1 MIPIFKAGDPLS
13 AGKFNALG
21 DSIRHLSENVSTA
34 GEMMVPQ
41 HFDALPLPE
50 MDFAVLYRKDDAG
63 AWGWCCHQGRVIV
76 KGKEYVVGEKEW
88 TLIAGDTYTGEIKLV
103 VTLDD
108 AGEFSSGVVQEGTA
122 TEGSGTSLE
131 FSLATIGE
139 ELVWHHAGGPV
150 YIIRPDEI
158 VIKAGKGIQAEEA
171 EEDGANG
178 NKIKT
183 WNISALIEDAKEPSS
198 GECSLI
204 YEEEDSGGPGG
215 DTGGNGGNGGGQGG
229 NEPGEN
235 KGKPYKLKLLGCTDG
250 SITFKDEKGMLSL
263 SAQKVEPG
271 DGLEWKKDKDQDG
284 NDIDTQILQIRIDS
298 TAVDSPKPGK
308 WPVKL
313 SVSPKGLAGEL
324 DLTVDTKVH
333 ELGGGASV
341 ALSNA
346 TAGVLSL
353 EVTLG
358 ASAEELSFRVPLRK
372 NGKYVVLDYIAE
384 PHNLPDGTTIALHDR
399 NGQLDLEVDT
409 SNTTGGGDGALIS
422 DSWTALACDSDHA
435 LRLHRDENGKIYIQ
449 QGRWITTSK
458 IYSPIN

>member
-76 KGKEYVVGEKEW
+76 KGKENVVGEKEW

-131 FSLATIGE
+131 FSLAAIGE
-139 ELVWHHAGGPV
+139 ELIWRHAGGPV

-158 VIKAGKGIQAEEA
+158 VIKAGKGIQAEED
-171 EEDGANG
+171 EEAGANG

-183 WNISALIEDAKEPSS
+183 WKISALIEDAKEPSS
-198 GECSLI
+198 ADCSLI
-204 YEEEDSGGPGG
+204 YEEKED
-215 DTGGNGGNGGGQGG
+215 GGNADGD
-229 NEPGEN
+229 
-235 KGKPYKLKLLGCTDG
+235 PYKLKLLCSSDG
-250 SITFKDEKGMLSL
+250 SVNIEDKEGKLSL

-271 DGLEWKKDKDQDG
+271 DGLEWKKGKDQNG
-284 NDIDTQILQIRIDS
+284 NDIDTQILQIKIDS
-298 TAVDSPKPGK
+298 TEVNSPKPGE

-313 SVSPKGLAGEL
+313 SVSPEGLKGEL
-324 DLTVDTKVH
+324 DLTVDTAVH

-341 ALSNA
+341 GLSNA

-353 EVTLG
+353 VVTPG
-358 ASAEELSFRVPLRK
+358 GTAEELSFRAPLRK
-372 NGKYVVLDYIAE
+372 NGKYVVLDYVKD
-384 PHNLPDGTTIALHDR
+384 PHTLPDGTTIALYDR

-409 SNTTGGGDGALIS
+409 SKTNGGGGGAMIS
-422 DSWTALACDSDHA
+422 DSWTALACDTDHA
-435 LRLHRDENGKIYIQ
+435 LRLHRDENGQIYIQ
-449 QGRWITTSK
+449 QGQWITTSQ

>member
-108 AGEFSSGVVQEGTA
+108 AGEFSSGMVQEGTA

-139 ELVWHHAGGPV
+139 ELIWRHAGGPV

-158 VIKAGKGIQAEEA
+158 VIKAGKGIQAEED
-171 EEDGANG
+171 EEDGENG

-183 WNISALIEDAKEPSS
+183 WKISALIEDAKEPSS
-198 GECSLI
+198 ADCSLI
-204 YEEEDSGGPGG
+204 YEEKED
-215 DTGGNGGNGGGQGG
+215 GGNADGD
-229 NEPGEN
+229 
-235 KGKPYKLKLLGCTDG
+235 PYKLKLLCSSDG
-250 SITFKDEKGMLSL
+250 SVNIEDKEGKLSL

-298 TAVDSPKPGK
+298 TAVDSKTPGENGK
-308 WPVKL
+308 WPLDL
-313 SVSPKGLAGEL
+313 SVSPEGLAGEL
-324 DLTVDTKVH
+324 DLTVDTSVH
-333 ELGGGASV
+333 DLGGGAKVGLSTEAG
-341 ALSNA
+341 ALSL
-346 TAGVLSL
+346 V
-353 EVTLG
+353 VTPG
-358 ASAEELSFRVPLRK
+358 GEAEELSFRAPLRK
-372 NGKYVVLDYIAE
+372 NGKYVVLDYESSWSDAVNGVKAGLFIRNNKLAVELYAE
-384 PHNLPDGTTIALHDR
+384 TAPDGSD
-399 NGQLDLEVDT
+399 
-409 SNTTGGGDGALIS
+409 SLIS
-422 DSWTALACDSDHA
+422 DSWTVLFCDSDHA
-435 LRLHRDENGKIYIQ
+435 IRLHRDENGKIYIQ
-449 QGRWITTSK
+449 QGEWIVTSK
-458 IYSPIN
+458 IYAPIN

>member
-139 ELVWHHAGGPV
+139 ELIWRHAGGPV

-158 VIKAGKGIQAEEA
+158 VIKAGKGIQAA
-171 EEDGANG
+171 EEDEEAVANG

-183 WNISALIEDAKEPSS
+183 WKISALIEDAKEPSS
-198 GECSLI
+198 ADCSLI
-204 YEEEDSGGPGG
+204 YEEKED
-215 DTGGNGGNGGGQGG
+215 GGNADGD
-229 NEPGEN
+229 
-235 KGKPYKLKLLGCTDG
+235 PYKLKLLCSSDG
-250 SITFKDEKGMLSL
+250 SVNIEDKEGKLSL

-298 TAVDSPKPGK
+298 TAVDSKTPGEDGK
-308 WPVKL
+308 WPLSL
-313 SVSPKGLAGEL
+313 SVSPEGLAGEL
-324 DLTVDTKVH
+324 DLTVDTSVH
-333 ELGGGASV
+333 DLGGGAKVGLSTAAG
-341 ALSNA
+341 ALS
-346 TAGVLSL
+346 LI
-353 EVTLG
+353 VTPG
-358 ASAEELSFRVPLRK
+358 GDAEELSFRTPLRK
-372 NGKYVVLDYIAE
+372 NGKYVVLDYESSWSDAVNGVKAGLFIRNNKLAVELYAE
-384 PHNLPDGTTIALHDR
+384 TEPDGSD
-399 NGQLDLEVDT
+399 
-409 SNTTGGGDGALIS
+409 SLIS
-422 DSWTALACDSDHA
+422 DSWTALVCDSDHA
-435 LRLHRDENGKIYIQ
+435 IRLHRDENGKIYIQ
-449 QGRWITTSK
+449 QGEWIVTSK

>member
-108 AGEFSSGVVQEGTA
+108 AGEFSSGMVQEGTA

-131 FSLATIGE
+131 FSLAAIGE
-139 ELVWHHAGGPV
+139 ELIWRHAGGPV

-158 VIKAGKGIQAEEA
+158 VIKAGKGIQAEED
-171 EEDGANG
+171 EEAGANG

-183 WNISALIEDAKEPSS
+183 WKISALIEDAKEPSS
-198 GECSLI
+198 ADCSLI
-204 YEEEDSGGPGG
+204 YEEKED
-215 DTGGNGGNGGGQGG
+215 GGNADGD
-229 NEPGEN
+229 
-235 KGKPYKLKLLGCTDG
+235 PYKLKLLCSSDG
-250 SITFKDEKGMLSL
+250 SVNIEDKEGKLSL

-298 TAVDSPKPGK
+298 TAVDSKTPGENGK
-308 WPVKL
+308 WPLSL
-313 SVSPKGLAGEL
+313 SVSPEGLAGEL
-324 DLTVDTKVH
+324 DLTVDTSVH
-333 ELGGGASV
+333 DLGGGAKVGLSTAAG
-341 ALSNA
+341 ALS
-346 TAGVLSL
+346 LI
-353 EVTLG
+353 VTPG
-358 ASAEELSFRVPLRK
+358 DAAEELDFRTPLRR
-372 NGKYVVLDYIAE
+372 NGKYVVLDYVKD
-384 PHNLPDGTTIALHDR
+384 PHTLPDGTTIAL
-399 NGQLDLEVDT
+399 GLSGTQLDLVVDT

-422 DSWTALACDSDHA
+422 DSWTALVCDSNHA
-435 LRLHRDENGKIYIQ
+435 IRLHRDKNGKIYIQ
-449 QGRWITTSK
+449 QGVWITSN
-458 IYSPIN
+458 IYEPIN

>member
-34 GEMMVPQ
+34 GEMMIPQ

-103 VTLDD
+103 VTLED

-139 ELVWHHAGGPV
+139 ELIWRHAGGPV

-158 VIKAGKGIQAEEA
+158 VIKAGKGIQAEEE
-171 EEDGANG
+171 EEDGENG

-183 WNISALIEDAKEPSS
+183 WKISALIEDAKEPSN
-198 GECSLI
+198 GDCSLI
-204 YEEEDSGGPGG
+204 YEEKED
-215 DTGGNGGNGGGQGG
+215 GGNSEGNQGG
-229 NEPGEN
+229 NQGGQGEN
-235 KGKPYKLKLLGCTDG
+235 KGEPYKLKLLCSSDG
-250 SITFKDEKGMLSL
+250 SVNIKDEEGKLSL

-271 DGLEWKKDKDQDG
+271 DGLEWKKDKDQNG

-298 TAVDSPKPGK
+298 TAVDSPKPGE

-313 SVSPKGLAGEL
+313 SVSPEGLKGEL
-324 DLTVDTKVH
+324 DLTVDTAVH

-341 ALSNA
+341 GLSNA

-353 EVTLG
+353 VVTPG
-358 ASAEELSFRVPLRK
+358 NAAEELSVRAPLRK
-372 NGKYVVLDYIAE
+372 NGKYVVLDYVKD
-384 PHNLPDGTTIALHDR
+384 PHTLPDGTTIALYDR

-422 DSWTALACDSDHA
+422 DSWTALACDTDHA
-435 LRLHRDENGKIYIQ
+435 LRLHRDENGQIYIQ
-449 QGRWITTSK
+449 QGQWITTSQ

>member
-139 ELVWHHAGGPV
+139 ELVWQHAGGPV

-158 VIKAGKGIQAEEA
+158 VIKAGKGIQAEE
-171 EEDGANG
+171 EEENGENG

-183 WNISALIEDAKEPSS
+183 WKISALIEDAKEPSS
-198 GECSLI
+198 ADCSLI
-204 YEEEDSGGPGG
+204 YKEKEDGG
-215 DTGGNGGNGGGQGG
+215 DADGD
-229 NEPGEN
+229 
-235 KGKPYKLKLLGCTDG
+235 PYKLKLLCSSDG
-250 SITFKDEKGMLSL
+250 SVNIEDKEGKLSL

-271 DGLEWKKDKDQDG
+271 DGLEWKKGQDQDG
-284 NDIDTQILQIRIDS
+284 NDIDTQILQIKIDS
-298 TAVDSPKPGK
+298 TAVDSKTPGENGK
-308 WPVKL
+308 WPLAL
-313 SVSPKGLAGEL
+313 SVSPEGLAGEL
-324 DLTVDTKVH
+324 DLTVDTSVH
-333 ELGGGASV
+333 DLGGGAKVGLSTEAG
-341 ALSNA
+341 ALS
-346 TAGVLSL
+346 LI
-353 EVTLG
+353 VTPGG
-358 ASAEELSFRVPLRK
+358 AAEELSFRAPLRK
-372 NGKYVVLDYIAE
+372 NGKYVVLDYESSWSDAVNGVKAGLFIRNNKLAVELYAE
-384 PHNLPDGTTIALHDR
+384 TAPDGSD
-399 NGQLDLEVDT
+399 
-409 SNTTGGGDGALIS
+409 SLIS
-422 DSWTALACDSDHA
+422 DSWTVLFCDSDHA
-435 LRLHRDENGKIYIQ
+435 IRLHRDENGKIYIQ
-449 QGRWITTSK
+449 QGEWIVTSK
-458 IYSPIN
+458 IYAPIN

>member
-139 ELVWHHAGGPV
+139 ELIWRHAGGPV

-158 VIKAGKGIQAEEA
+158 VIKAGKGIQAEED

-183 WNISALIEDAKEPSS
+183 WKISALIEDAKEPSS
-198 GECSLI
+198 ADCSLI
-204 YEEEDSGGPGG
+204 YEEKED
-215 DTGGNGGNGGGQGG
+215 GGNADGD
-229 NEPGEN
+229 
-235 KGKPYKLKLLGCTDG
+235 PYRLKLLCSSDG
-250 SITFKDEKGMLSL
+250 SVNIEDKEGKLSL

-298 TAVDSPKPGK
+298 TAVDSKTPGENGK
-308 WPVKL
+308 WPLSL
-313 SVSPKGLAGEL
+313 SVSPEGLAGEL
-324 DLTVDTKVH
+324 DLTVDTSVH
-333 ELGGGASV
+333 DLGGGAKVGLSTAAG
-341 ALSNA
+341 ALS
-346 TAGVLSL
+346 LI
-353 EVTLG
+353 VTPG
-358 ASAEELSFRVPLRK
+358 GDAEELSFRPPLRK
-372 NGKYVVLDYIAE
+372 NGKFVVLDYESSWSDAVNGVKAGLFIRNNKLAVELYAE
-384 PHNLPDGTTIALHDR
+384 TEPDGSD
-399 NGQLDLEVDT
+399 
-409 SNTTGGGDGALIS
+409 SLIS
-422 DSWTALACDSDHA
+422 DSWTALVCDSDHA
-435 LRLHRDENGKIYIQ
+435 IRLHRDENGKIYIQ
-449 QGRWITTSK
+449 QGEWIVTSK

>member
-88 TLIAGDTYTGEIKLV
+88 TLIAGDTYTGGIKLV

-131 FSLATIGE
+131 FSLANIGD
-139 ELVWHHAGGPV
+139 ELVWQHAGGPV

-158 VIKAGKGIQAEEA
+158 VIKAGKGIQAEED

-183 WNISALIEDAKEPSS
+183 WKISALIEDAKEPSS
-198 GECSLI
+198 ADCSLI
-204 YEEEDSGGPGG
+204 YEEKED
-215 DTGGNGGNGGGQGG
+215 GGNADGD
-229 NEPGEN
+229 
-235 KGKPYKLKLLGCTDG
+235 PYKLKLSCSSDG
-250 SITFKDEKGMLSL
+250 SVNIKDEEGKLSL

-271 DGLEWKKDKDQDG
+271 DGLEWKKDKDQNG

-298 TAVDSPKPGK
+298 TAVDSKTPGENGK
-308 WPVKL
+308 WPLSL
-313 SVSPKGLAGEL
+313 SVSPEGLAGEL
-324 DLTVDTKVH
+324 DLTVDTSVH
-333 ELGGGASV
+333 DLGGGAKVGLSTAAG
-341 ALSNA
+341 ALS
-346 TAGVLSL
+346 LI
-353 EVTLG
+353 VTPG
-358 ASAEELSFRVPLRK
+358 GDAEELSFRTPLRK
-372 NGKYVVLDYIAE
+372 NGKYVVLDYESSWSDAVNGVKAGLFIRNNKLAVELYAE
-384 PHNLPDGTTIALHDR
+384 TEPDGSD
-399 NGQLDLEVDT
+399 
-409 SNTTGGGDGALIS
+409 SLIS
-422 DSWTALACDSDHA
+422 DSWTALVCDSDHA
-435 LRLHRDENGKIYIQ
+435 IRLHRDENGKIYIQ
-449 QGRWITTSK
+449 QGEWIVTSK

>member
-131 FSLATIGE
+131 FSLANIGD
-139 ELVWHHAGGPV
+139 ELVWRHAGGPV

-158 VIKAGKGIQAEEA
+158 VIKAGKGIQAEEE
-171 EEDGANG
+171 EEDGENG

-183 WNISALIEDAKEPSS
+183 WKISALIEDAKESS
-198 GECSLI
+198 SADCSLI
-204 YEEEDSGGPGG
+204 YEEKED
-215 DTGGNGGNGGGQGG
+215 GGNTDGD
-229 NEPGEN
+229 
-235 KGKPYKLKLLGCTDG
+235 PYKLKLLWSSDG
-250 SITFKDEKGMLSL
+250 SVNIEDKEGKLSL

-298 TAVDSPKPGK
+298 TAVDSKTPGENGK
-308 WPVKL
+308 WPLSL
-313 SVSPKGLAGEL
+313 SVSREGLAGEL
-324 DLTVDTKVH
+324 DLTVDTSVH
-333 ELGGGASV
+333 DLGGGAKVGLSTEAG
-341 ALSNA
+341 ALS
-346 TAGVLSL
+346 LI
-353 EVTLG
+353 VTPG
-358 ASAEELSFRVPLRK
+358 GDAEELSFRTPLRK
-372 NGKYVVLDYIAE
+372 NGKYVVLDYESSWSDAVNGVKAGLFIRNNKLAVELYAE
-384 PHNLPDGTTIALHDR
+384 TEPEGSD
-399 NGQLDLEVDT
+399 
-409 SNTTGGGDGALIS
+409 SLIS
-422 DSWTALACDSDHA
+422 DSWTALVCDSDHA
-435 LRLHRDENGKIYIQ
+435 IRLHRDENGKIYIQ
-449 QGRWITTSK
+449 QGEWIVTSK

>member
-88 TLIAGDTYTGEIKLV
+88 TLIAGDAYTGGIKLV

-122 TEGSGTSLE
+122 AEGSGTSLE
-131 FSLATIGE
+131 FSLANIGD
-139 ELVWHHAGGPV
+139 ELVWQHAGGPV

-158 VIKAGKGIQAEEA
+158 VIKAGKGIQAEEE
-171 EEDGANG
+171 EEDGENG

-183 WNISALIEDAKEPSS
+183 WKISALIEDAKEPSS
-198 GECSLI
+198 ADCSLI
-204 YEEEDSGGPGG
+204 YEEKED
-215 DTGGNGGNGGGQGG
+215 GGNADGD
-229 NEPGEN
+229 
-235 KGKPYKLKLLGCTDG
+235 PYRLKLLCSSDG
-250 SITFKDEKGMLSL
+250 SVNIEDKEGKLSL

-271 DGLEWKKDKDQDG
+271 DGLEWKKDKDQNG

-298 TAVDSPKPGK
+298 TAVDSKTPGENGK
-308 WPVKL
+308 WPLSL
-313 SVSPKGLAGEL
+313 SVSPEGLAGEL
-324 DLTVDTKVH
+324 DLTVDTSVH
-333 ELGGGASV
+333 DLGGGAKVGLSTAAG
-341 ALSNA
+341 ALS
-346 TAGVLSL
+346 LI
-353 EVTLG
+353 VTPG
-358 ASAEELSFRVPLRK
+358 GDAEELSFRTPLRK
-372 NGKYVVLDYIAE
+372 NGKYVVLDYESSWSDAVNGVKAGLFIRNNKLAVELYAE
-384 PHNLPDGTTIALHDR
+384 TEPDGSD
-399 NGQLDLEVDT
+399 
-409 SNTTGGGDGALIS
+409 SLIS
-422 DSWTALACDSDHA
+422 DSWTALVCDSDHA
-435 LRLHRDENGKIYIQ
+435 IRLHRDENGKIYIQ
-449 QGRWITTSK
+449 QGEWIVTSK

>member
-88 TLIAGDTYTGEIKLV
+88 TLIAGDTYTGGIKLV

-122 TEGSGTSLE
+122 AEGSGTSLE
-131 FSLATIGE
+131 FSLANIGD
-139 ELVWHHAGGPV
+139 ELVWQHAGGPV

-158 VIKAGKGIQAEEA
+158 VIKAGKGIQAEED

-183 WNISALIEDAKEPSS
+183 WKISALIEDAKEPSS
-198 GECSLI
+198 ADCSLI
-204 YEEEDSGGPGG
+204 YEEKED
-215 DTGGNGGNGGGQGG
+215 GGNADGD
-229 NEPGEN
+229 
-235 KGKPYKLKLLGCTDG
+235 PYKLKLLCSSDG
-250 SITFKDEKGMLSL
+250 SVNIKDEEGKLSL

-271 DGLEWKKDKDQDG
+271 DGLEWKKDKDQNG

-298 TAVDSPKPGK
+298 TAVDSKTPGENGK
-308 WPVKL
+308 WPLSL
-313 SVSPKGLAGEL
+313 SVSPEGLAGEL
-324 DLTVDTKVH
+324 DLTVDTSVH
-333 ELGGGASV
+333 DLGGGAKVGLSTAAG
-341 ALSNA
+341 ALS
-346 TAGVLSL
+346 LI
-353 EVTLG
+353 VTPG
-358 ASAEELSFRVPLRK
+358 GDAEELSFRTPLRK
-372 NGKYVVLDYIAE
+372 NGKYVVLDYESSWSDAVNGVKAGLFIRNNKLAVELYAE
-384 PHNLPDGTTIALHDR
+384 TEPDGSD
-399 NGQLDLEVDT
+399 
-409 SNTTGGGDGALIS
+409 SLIS
-422 DSWTALACDSDHA
+422 DSWTALVCDSDHA
-435 LRLHRDENGKIYIQ
+435 IRLHRDENGKIYIQ
-449 QGRWITTSK
+449 QGEWIVTSK

>member
-139 ELVWHHAGGPV
+139 ELIWRHAGGPV

-158 VIKAGKGIQAEEA
+158 VIKAGKGIQAEEE
-171 EEDGANG
+171 EEDGENG

-183 WNISALIEDAKEPSS
+183 WKISALIEDAKEPSN
-198 GECSLI
+198 GDCSLI
-204 YEEEDSGGPGG
+204 YEEKED
-215 DTGGNGGNGGGQGG
+215 GGNSEGNQGGQ
-229 NEPGEN
+229 GEN
-235 KGKPYKLKLLGCTDG
+235 KGEPYKLKLLCSSDG
-250 SITFKDEKGMLSL
+250 SVNIKDEEGKLSL

-298 TAVDSPKPGK
+298 TAVDSKTPGENGK
-308 WPVKL
+308 WPLSL
-313 SVSPKGLAGEL
+313 SVSPEGLAGEL
-324 DLTVDTKVH
+324 DLTVDTSVH
-333 ELGGGASV
+333 DLGGGAKVGLSTAAG
-341 ALSNA
+341 ALS
-346 TAGVLSL
+346 LI
-353 EVTLG
+353 VTPG
-358 ASAEELSFRVPLRK
+358 GDAEELSFRTPLRK
-372 NGKYVVLDYIAE
+372 NGKYVVLDYESSWSDAVNGVKAGLFIRNNKLAVELYAE
-384 PHNLPDGTTIALHDR
+384 TEPDGSD
-399 NGQLDLEVDT
+399 
-409 SNTTGGGDGALIS
+409 SLIS
-422 DSWTALACDSDHA
+422 DSWTALVCDSDHA
-435 LRLHRDENGKIYIQ
+435 IRLHRDENGKIYIQ
-449 QGRWITTSK
+449 QGEWIVTSK

>member
-41 HFDALPLPE
+41 HFDALPQPE
-50 MDFAVLYRKDDAG
+50 MDFSVLYRKDDAG

-88 TLIAGDTYTGEIKLV
+88 TLIAGDTYTGGIKLV

-122 TEGSGTSLE
+122 AEGSGTSLE

-139 ELVWHHAGGPV
+139 ELVWQHAGGPV

-158 VIKAGKGIQAEEA
+158 VIKAGKGIQAEE
-171 EEDGANG
+171 EEENGENG

-183 WNISALIEDAKEPSS
+183 WKISALIEDAKEPSS
-198 GECSLI
+198 ADCSLI
-204 YEEEDSGGPGG
+204 YKEKEDGG
-215 DTGGNGGNGGGQGG
+215 DADGD
-229 NEPGEN
+229 
-235 KGKPYKLKLLGCTDG
+235 PYKLKLLCSSDG
-250 SITFKDEKGMLSL
+250 SVNIEDKEGKLSL

-271 DGLEWKKDKDQDG
+271 DGLEWKKGQDQDG
-284 NDIDTQILQIRIDS
+284 NDIDTQILQIKIDS
-298 TAVDSPKPGK
+298 TAVDSKTPGENGK
-308 WPVKL
+308 WPLDL

-324 DLTVDTKVH
+324 DLTVDTSVH
-333 ELGGGASV
+333 DLGGGAKVGLSTEAG
-341 ALSNA
+341 ALS
-346 TAGVLSL
+346 LI
-353 EVTLG
+353 VTPG
-358 ASAEELSFRVPLRK
+358 GDAEELSFRTPLRK
-372 NGKYVVLDYIAE
+372 NGKYVVLDYVKE
-384 PHNLPDGTTIALHDR
+384 PHTLPDGTTIAL
-399 NGQLDLEVDT
+399 GLSGTQLDLVVNT

-422 DSWTALACDSDHA
+422 DFWTALICDSNHA
-435 LRLHRDENGKIYIQ
+435 IRLHRDKNGKIYIQ
-449 QGRWITTSK
+449 QGVWITSN
-458 IYSPIN
+458 IYEPIN

>member
-1 MIPIFKAGDPLS
+1 MKAGDPLS

-139 ELVWHHAGGPV
+139 ELIWRHAGGPV

-158 VIKAGKGIQAEEA
+158 VIKAGKGIQAEED

-183 WNISALIEDAKEPSS
+183 WKISALIEDAKEPSS
-198 GECSLI
+198 ADCSLI
-204 YEEEDSGGPGG
+204 YEEKED
-215 DTGGNGGNGGGQGG
+215 GGNADGD
-229 NEPGEN
+229 
-235 KGKPYKLKLLGCTDG
+235 PYKLKLLCSSDG
-250 SITFKDEKGMLSL
+250 SVNIKDEEGKLSL

-271 DGLEWKKDKDQDG
+271 DGLEWKKDKDQNG

-298 TAVDSPKPGK
+298 TAVDSKTPGENGK
-308 WPVKL
+308 WPLSL
-313 SVSPKGLAGEL
+313 SVSPEGLAGEL
-324 DLTVDTKVH
+324 DLTVDTSVH
-333 ELGGGASV
+333 DLGGGAKVGLSTAAG
-341 ALSNA
+341 ALS
-346 TAGVLSL
+346 LI
-353 EVTLG
+353 VTPG
-358 ASAEELSFRVPLRK
+358 GDAEELSFRTPLRK
-372 NGKYVVLDYIAE
+372 NGKYVVLDYESSWSDAVNGVKAGLFIRNNKLAVELYAE
-384 PHNLPDGTTIALHDR
+384 TEPDGSD
-399 NGQLDLEVDT
+399 
-409 SNTTGGGDGALIS
+409 SLIS
-422 DSWTALACDSDHA
+422 DSWTALVCDSDHA
-435 LRLHRDENGKIYIQ
+435 IRLHRDENGKIYIQ
-449 QGRWITTSK
+449 QGEWIVTSK

>member
-88 TLIAGDTYTGEIKLV
+88 TLIAGDTYTGGIKLV

-131 FSLATIGE
+131 FSLANIGD
-139 ELVWHHAGGPV
+139 ELVWQHAGGPV

-158 VIKAGKGIQAEEA
+158 VIKAGKGIQAEEE
-171 EEDGANG
+171 EEDGENG

-183 WNISALIEDAKEPSS
+183 WKISALIEDAKEPSS
-198 GECSLI
+198 ADCSLI
-204 YEEEDSGGPGG
+204 YEEKED
-215 DTGGNGGNGGGQGG
+215 GGNADGD
-229 NEPGEN
+229 
-235 KGKPYKLKLLGCTDG
+235 PYKLKLLCSSDG
-250 SITFKDEKGMLSL
+250 SVNIKDEEGKLSL

-271 DGLEWKKDKDQDG
+271 DGLEWKKDKDQNG

-298 TAVDSPKPGK
+298 TAVDSKTPGENGK
-308 WPVKL
+308 WPLSL
-313 SVSPKGLAGEL
+313 SVSPEGLAGEL
-324 DLTVDTKVH
+324 DLTVDTSVH
-333 ELGGGASV
+333 DLGGGAKVGLSTAAG
-341 ALSNA
+341 ALS
-346 TAGVLSL
+346 LI
-353 EVTLG
+353 VTPG
-358 ASAEELSFRVPLRK
+358 GDAEELSFRTPLRK
-372 NGKYVVLDYIAE
+372 NGKYVVLDYESSWSDAVNGVKAGLFIRNNKLAVELYAE
-384 PHNLPDGTTIALHDR
+384 TEPDGSD
-399 NGQLDLEVDT
+399 
-409 SNTTGGGDGALIS
+409 SLIS
-422 DSWTALACDSDHA
+422 DSWTALVCDSDHA
-435 LRLHRDENGKIYIQ
+435 IRLHRDENGKIYIQ
-449 QGRWITTSK
+449 QGEWIVTSK